1 VLLQFQE
8 EGRGGGGRRFLLFFF
23 IFFGDSI
30 SVTVSNVSQ
39 ETQLYP
45 QFRGSGGSHLC
56 FELFSTERTAYL
68 RSRMHTIVWWVLI

>member
-1 VLLQFQE
+1 M
-8 EGRGGGGRRFLLFFF
+8 GGDFCYFFF